1 MNQEKIYGSADL
13 PAKIISVVFHPVFM
27 PLYGLGLI
35 FSSGTMPGYL
45 PFSIKKILFLIVLM
59 NNVIVPLALLPFF
72 RNRNIITSYTIDDQV
87 ERIIPLVTA
96 TILYFITAY
105 IFNRFPVHEVLK
117 SFVFGSAFLAAVIT
131 AVNFRWKISVHAA
144 GAGALTAAVLALSIR
159 MDTALTGYLLAVIL
173 IGGVILSSRLRLNNH
188 NPSQVWYGCLT
199 GFVVLGLS
207 VLLF

>member
-1 MNQEKIYGSADL
+1 M
-13 PAKIISVVFHPVFM
+13 AKIFSVVFHPVFM

-45 PFSIKKILFLIVLM
+45 PFSVKKILFLIVLM
-59 NNVIVPLALLPFF
+59 NNVIIPLALLPLL

-96 TILYFITAY
+96 TILYFISAY

-117 SFVFGSAFLAAVIT
+117 SFVFGSAFLSAVLT
-131 AVNFRWKISVHAA
+131 TVNFRWKISVHAA
-144 GAGALTAAVLALSIR
+144 GAGALTAVVLALSVK
-159 MDTALTGYLLAVIL
+159 MDTALTGYLLGVIL
-173 IGGVILSSRLRLNNH
+173 TGGAILSSRLRLNSH
-188 NPSQVWYGCLT
+188 NPSQVWYGYLT
-199 GFVVLGLS
+199 GFAVLGLF

>member
-1 MNQEKIYGSADL
+1 MNQEKIYGSSDL

-35 FSSGTMPGYL
+35 FSSGTLPGL
-45 PFSIKKILFLIVLM
+45 PFSIKKILFLIVLL

-144 GAGALTAAVLALSIR
+144 GAGALIAAVLALSIR
-159 MDTALTGYLLAVIL
+159 MDTALTGYLLGVIL

-188 NPSQVWYGCLT
+188 TPSQVWYGCLT

-207 VLLF
+207 VLVI